1 MKNSKLNQYC
11 AAFALPLLFM
21 STSHAATVVWKDSY
35 DTTVGSVDIN
45 TQNATRQTGFL
56 VPISYV
62 ANVPSQ
68 STDYHQQVLGTPGP
82 LLLAGDAG
90 IGTFST
96 TPSLNTIGY
105 ATVSPNYNFKGLTG
119 GGEVIGKQITVDVDV
134 FGAANT
140 LSSASITIGGNS
152 TLEGGRQ
159 SGQTSGLTVKLIEDT
174 FSGSNLGNFI
184 QLYDSGV
191 FLANFFA
198 SPAGSGGWMKV
209 RFDINDPTDQNPW
222 DGVGQTS
229 TDIYINDALLVN
241 YTKIGVGFTNNYITL
256 EGTADFVDFSLTT
269 HLFDNLTVYS
279 SPVPEPSAAL
289 LGGLGLLGLLR
300 RRRA

>member
-1 MKNSKLNQYC
+1 MV
-11 AAFALPLLFM
+11 
-21 STSHAATVVWKDSY
+21 STGHAAYTTVWSDSY
-35 DTTVGSVDIN
+35 DTTVPSVDIN
-45 TQNATRQTGFL
+45 TQNASRQSGVL
-56 VPISYV
+56 APISYV
-62 ANVPSQ
+62 ANVPTQ

-90 IGTFST
+90 IGTFSL
-96 TPSLNTIGY
+96 TPSLNTVGY
-105 ATVSPNYNFKGLTG
+105 VTVSPNYNFNGLIG
-119 GGEVIGKQITVDVDV
+119 SEVVGKQISVDLNVHTE
-134 FGAANT
+134 AST
-140 LSSASITIGGNS
+140 YTSASITIAGNS

-159 SGQTSGLTVKLIEDT
+159 SGQTSGLTIKFIED
-174 FSGSNLGNFI
+174 SQLGGLGNFA
-184 QLYDSGV
+184 QLYDSGA

-198 SPAGSGGWMKV
+198 APASNGGWFNV

-229 TDIYINDALLVN
+229 TDIYINNTFLVN
-241 YTKIGVGFTNNYITL
+241 YTKLAGGYTNNYITL

-269 HLFDNLTVYS
+269 HNFDNLTVSS
-279 SPVPEPSAAL
+279 SPIPEPSAAL